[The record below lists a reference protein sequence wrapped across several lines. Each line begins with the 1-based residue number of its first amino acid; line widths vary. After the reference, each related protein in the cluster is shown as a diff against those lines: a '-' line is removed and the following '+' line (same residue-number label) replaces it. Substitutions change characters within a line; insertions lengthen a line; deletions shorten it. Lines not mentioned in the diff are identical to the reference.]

1 MSNLRGGWYG
11 HLMLTMTAEDYLVHM
26 GHTFIP
32 PHNPVNYP
40 PTIGT
45 TQYQALGT
53 KRFQQNQ
60 AIFQRYTPVYR
71 AIKKQIVTAV
81 QPVFLSPVM
90 DQLTVFGKT
99 TELHIL
105 QHLFSSYREISE
117 I

>member
-32 PHNPVNYP
+32 PHNPVNYS

-53 KRFQQNQ
+53 EQFWKNQ
-60 AIFQRYTPVYR
+60 TLFRIH
-71 AIKKQIVTAV
+71 TAV
-81 QPVFLSPVM
+81 DGAL
-90 DQLTVFGKT
+90 KN
-99 TELHIL
+99 
-105 QHLFSSYREISE
+105 
-117 I
+117 